1 MFSLKRI
8 SFYLILFFS
17 FLACNRKAVVLEYT
31 NAEKEVMP
39 LQNLVFRFNHPI
51 VSDSLLNRWDS
62 TEYVQFE
69 PAIRGKFRWEQSN
82 LLVFSPAAPLLP
94 ATNYT
99 ARLTSAI
106 LNGSAFNQIENG
118 DKLQFSTPL
127 LNLDEINASWVLTEE
142 GSTNP
147 VPQLDLY
154 FNYKLDPSRLKEQLR
169 ILKGETAIPYSL
181 LTVGIDSKMTLR
193 LQGLKAEDKDL
204 SLDLVLEKGLAPD
217 GGKQGL
223 KEAVKQPV
231 VLASPFVL
239 TINGVQPEHDGTTG
253 RILVRTSQQVVEA
266 GIKNFITLD
275 PAVAFQVQPMED
287 GFMIMSD
294 KFDSEKS
301 YQLEIKKGLKG
312 VLGGQLK
319 EEQIESIAF
328 GELEPSIRFMNGK
341 ASYLSAEGARNIEI
355 KIVNVAKVKLVVSKI
370 YESNLLAANRYG
382 YYPKE
387 SNGVTDYDEYYYEGE
402 GDFTLGDVIFEK
414 EIDTRSLP
422 RVGSSQLLEF
432 NLEDRLPELKGAYHI
447 KVRSMDDYWVSD
459 NRMISLSDI
468 GLIVKEGQEKIFV
481 FTNSIASATAL
492 TGVNLVAYGANNQVL
507 GMGTTNSEGVAEI
520 NYARKEQAGFRPAMI
535 IAKTATDFNYLLFGN
550 TRVNTSRFEVGGKQL
565 NATGLDAFVYT
576 ERGIYRPGEQV
587 HFAAIVRDY
596 NWKPV
601 ADLPIKGKV
610 LFPTGKE
617 MKSFRKT
624 LNKEG
629 SADGSIDIPVAALTG
644 TYILELYSG
653 NDVLLTSL
661 PIQVEEFVPDR
672 IKVQTSLD
680 KKDLKPGETATLEL
694 EAQNFFGPPAANR
707 NYETEIQVKQILFSP
722 KKYGSYQFA
731 LTNQQSFFDKKMEEG
746 QTDADGRARISYTVP
761 ALYKMIGLLQAKFF
775 TTVFDETGRPVSRM
789 VQADISTQ
797 DAFLGIG
804 DNGYDYFPL
813 NQAVKFPLIA
823 LNKAEQVVT
832 NQKATVEVIKH
843 EYRTVLSKSGSYFR
857 YESQKE
863 EKILASSTV
872 TISGE
877 NSSYSFIPRSPGNY
891 ELRLSLPG
899 STTYV
904 SRTFYS
910 YGHWGGDYTSF
921 EVNTDGNID
930 IETDKEVYN
939 AGDEVKLLFKTPF
952 SGRLLVT
959 MEQDKL
965 LSYQYLNV
973 EKRSATL
980 TLPISEAH
988 LPNVYVTAT
997 LIKALTVSDL
1007 PLTVAHGF
1015 KGLTVRDKR
1024 RSIPVE
1030 ILAEA
1035 SSRSK
1040 KTQQVRVK
1048 AVPGSMVTLAA
1059 VDNGVLQVTD
1069 YKTPDP
1075 YGYFYADR
1083 ALGVNA
1089 FDLYPL
1095 LFPELKA
1102 TRSSTGGDGEL
1113 RMDQRVN
1120 PMPNKRVKILSYW
1133 SGLVSTGSNGEAS
1146 FNVEIPAFSGEVRL
1160 MAVAHA
1166 GNRFGSVEKTM
1177 KIADPVVISTALPR
1191 FMSPGDSIEIP
1202 VTISNTTAKSMTG
1215 SATIKVS
1222 GSITASG
1229 AAVQPVTIDAN
1240 SEQRLVFTAAA
1251 NPSIGNGQVK
1261 IDVKAGG
1268 AIYSEEVDITV
1279 RPASTLQKRTGSG
1292 VVKANGSVNLN
1303 IGDPDF
1309 MPKSVR
1315 KKLVVSRSP
1324 VLELG
1329 NILER
1334 LVNYPYGCTEQSIS
1348 AAFPQ
1353 LYFGEFSELLQKGD
1367 ASRKAAAANVLE
1379 AIRKIKM
1386 RQLYNGAVTL
1396 WDNDRTEQ
1404 WWTSIYAAHFL
1415 IEARKAGFE
1424 VDRSLLETLLNYIN
1438 QRLSVRNTIT
1448 YYYNDNQQKKIAPK
1462 EVAYSLY
1469 VLALGGKSN
1478 ISVMN
1483 YYKSKPDQLSLDSKY
1498 LLSAAYALAGDR
1510 NRFAELLPSSFSGEQ
1525 SVAVTGGSF
1534 YSPLRDEAIA
1544 LNVLIEVQPDHPQ
1557 VAGMAKNV
1565 AKRFKELNWFS
1576 TQEASFGMLA
1586 LGKLAA
1592 RQATTTATATIQIN
1606 GKTIATLKD
1615 KLLTVEAASIGNG
1628 PVQISSNGGP
1638 VYYWWE
1644 AEGISESGSFKQE
1657 DQYLKIRR
1665 AFFDRNGKPISGRNF
1680 RQNDLV
1686 VVQLILEKAYA
1697 GAIDNVVITDLLP
1710 AGFEIENPRIK
1721 DIPGMD
1727 WIKDA
1732 GTPTAMD
1739 IRDDR
1744 LHLFVNATTNRQVYY
1759 YTVRA
1764 VSPGVFQQGPVSAD
1778 AMYNNDY
1785 HSYHGAGKIVIT
1797 SR

>member
-1 MFSLKRI
+1 MFSLKR
-8 SFYLILFFS
+8 FPFFLILLFS

-62 TEYVQFE
+62 TEYIQFE

-82 LLVFSPAAPLLP
+82 LLVFSPAAPLQP
-94 ATNYT
+94 ATSYT
-99 ARLTSAI
+99 GRLTSAI
-106 LNGSAFNQIENG
+106 LKGSAFNQIENG
-118 DKLQFSTPL
+118 EKIQFSTPL
-127 LNLDEINASWVLTEE
+127 LQLDEINAAWVLPEE
-142 GSTNP
+142 GSTSP

-154 FNYKLDPSRLKEQLR
+154 FNYILDPAQLKEQLR
-169 ILKGETAIPYSL
+169 ILKGETIIAYSL
-181 LTVGIDSKMTLR
+181 LTVGKDSKISVR
-193 LQGLKAEDKDL
+193 LQGVKAEDKDL
-204 SLDLVLEKGLAPD
+204 ALDLVLDKGLTPD

-223 KEAVKQPV
+223 KEVVKLPV
-231 VLASPFVL
+231 VLASPYVL

-266 GIKNFITLD
+266 GLKNFISLD
-275 PAVAFQVQPMED
+275 PSVAFQVQLMED
-287 GFMIMSD
+287 GFMITSD
-294 KFDSEKS
+294 AFDSEKS
-301 YQLEIKKGLKG
+301 YQLEFKKGLKG
-312 VLGGQLK
+312 RLGGQLK
-319 EEQIESIAF
+319 EEQTESIAF
-328 GELEPSIRFMNGK
+328 GELEPSVRFMNGK

-355 KIVNVAKVKLVVSKI
+355 KIVNVPKIKLVVSKI

-387 SNGVTDYDEYYYEGE
+387 SNGVSGYDEYYYDGE
-402 GDFTLGDVIFEK
+402 GDFTLGDVIYEK

-422 RVGSSQLLEF
+422 RVGSSQLLAF

-481 FTNSIASATAL
+481 FANSIASATAL

-507 GMGTTNSEGVAEI
+507 GMGTTNAEGVAEI
-520 NYARKEQAGFRPAMI
+520 SYARKEQAGFRPAMV

-550 TRVNTSRFEVGGKQL
+550 TRVNTSRFEVAGKQL

-596 NWKPV
+596 NWNPIADFPV
-601 ADLPIKGKV
+601 KGKV

-629 SADGSIDIPVAALTG
+629 STDGSIDLPVAALTG
-644 TYILELYSG
+644 TYMLELYSG
-653 NDVLLTSL
+653 NDVLLASL
-661 PIQVEEFVPDR
+661 PVQVEEFVPDR

-680 KKDLKPGETATLEL
+680 KKELKPGETATLAL

-707 NYETEIQVKQILFSP
+707 NYETEIQVKQVLFTP

-746 QTDADGRARISYTVP
+746 QTDSEGKARISYTVP
-761 ALYKMIGLLQAKFF
+761 ALYKMIGMLQAKFF

-823 LNKAEQVVT
+823 LNKTAQVL
-832 NQKATVEVIKH
+832 NGQQAMVEVIKH
-843 EYRTVLSKSGSYFR
+843 EYRTVLSKSGEYFR

-863 EKILASSTV
+863 EKILASTTIS
-872 TISGE
+872 ISGE
-877 NSSYSFIPRSPGNY
+877 NSAYSFVPRSPGNY

-904 SRTFYS
+904 SRSFYS
-910 YGHWGGDYTSF
+910 YGHWGGDYSSF

-939 AGDEVKLLFKTPF
+939 PGEEVKLLFKTPF
-952 SGRLLVT
+952 SGRLLIT
-959 MEQDKL
+959 MEQDKV

-980 TLPISEAH
+980 TLPITEKH
-988 LPNVYVTAT
+988 LPNVFISAT
-997 LIKALTVSDL
+997 LVKPHTVSDL

-1015 KGLTVRDKR
+1015 KGITVRDKR
-1024 RSIPVE
+1024 RYVPVE
-1030 ILAEA
+1030 IIAEA

-1040 KTQQVRVK
+1040 KNQQVRVK
-1048 AVPGSMVTLAA
+1048 AVPGAMVTLAA

-1069 YKTPDP
+1069 FKTPDP
-1075 YGYFYADR
+1075 YTHFYADR
-1083 ALGVNA
+1083 ALGVNG

-1102 TRSSTGGDGEL
+1102 TRSSTGGDGDL

-1146 FNVEIPAFSGEVRL
+1146 FSVEIPAFSGEVRL
-1160 MAVAHA
+1160 MAVAHT
-1166 GNRFGSVEKTM
+1166 GNRFGSAEKTM

-1202 VTISNTTAKSMTG
+1202 VTLSNTTAKSMAG

-1229 AAVQPVTIDAN
+1229 AAEQPVSIDAN
-1240 SEQRLVFTAAA
+1240 SEQRLVFTAVAQ
-1251 NPSIGNGQVK
+1251 PSIGNGQVR
-1261 IDVKAGG
+1261 IEVKAAG
-1268 AIYSEEVDITV
+1268 ATYSEEVDITV

-1292 VVKANGSVNLN
+1292 VVNANGSVNLN
-1303 IGDPDF
+1303 IGDPGF
-1309 MPKSVR
+1309 MPASVR
-1315 KKLVVSRSP
+1315 KKIVVSRSP

-1329 NILER
+1329 KILER

-1353 LYFGEFSELLQKGD
+1353 LYFGELSELLQKGD

-1386 RQLYNGAVTL
+1386 RQLYNGAVSL

-1415 IEARKAGFE
+1415 LEARKAGFE

-1448 YYYNDNQQKKIAPK
+1448 YYFNDNQQKKIAPK
-1462 EVAYSLY
+1462 EVSYSLY
-1469 VLALGGKSN
+1469 VLALAGKAN

-1510 NRFAELLPSSFSGEQ
+1510 NRFAELLPSAFSGER

-1544 LNVLIEVQPDHPQ
+1544 LNVLIDVQPDHPQ
-1557 VAGMAKNV
+1557 VAGMARNLSQ
-1565 AKRFKELNWFS
+1565 RFKELNWFS
-1576 TQEASFGMLA
+1576 TQEAAFGMLA

-1592 RQATTTATATIQIN
+1592 RQSGNSATATIQSN
-1606 GKTIATLKD
+1606 GKTIGTLNEKM
-1615 KLLTVEAASIGNG
+1615 LNIESTALGNG
-1628 PVQISSNGGP
+1628 PVQISAKGGP
-1638 VYYWWE
+1638 VFYWWE
-1644 AEGISESGSFKQE
+1644 AEGISSTGSYKQE

-1665 AFFDRNGKPISGRNF
+1665 AFFDRNGKPIAGKTF

-1686 VVQLILEKAYA
+1686 VVQLTLEKAYS
-1697 GAIDNVVITDLLP
+1697 GSIDNVVITDLLP

-1744 LHLFVNATTNRQVYY
+1744 LHLFVNANAGRQVYY

>member
-1 MFSLKRI
+1 MFSLKKI
-8 SFYLILFFS
+8 PVYLILIVS

-62 TEYVQFE
+62 TEYIRFE
-69 PAIRGKFRWEQSN
+69 PAIPGKFRWEQPN
-82 LLVFSPAAPLLP
+82 LLVFSPAVPLQP
-94 ATNYT
+94 ATNYS
-99 ARLTSAI
+99 ASLTTAI
-106 LNGSAFNQIENG
+106 LKGSAFNQIEKG
-118 DKLQFSTPL
+118 DQLRFSTPL
-127 LNLDEINASWVLTEE
+127 LNLDEINASWVLPAE
-142 GSTNP
+142 GSTSP

-154 FNYKLDPSRLKEQLR
+154 FNYKLDPAVLKEQLR
-169 ILKGETAIPYSL
+169 LFNGETAVAYTL
-181 LTVGIDSKMTLR
+181 LTVGKDSKMTLR
-193 LQGLKAEDKDL
+193 LQGVKAEDKEL
-204 SLDLVLEKGLAPD
+204 SLNLVLDKGLVPD
-217 GGKQGL
+217 GGKEGL
-223 KEAVKQPV
+223 KESLTQPV
-231 VLASPFVL
+231 VLSSPFVL
-239 TINGVQPEHDGTTG
+239 SINGVQPEHDGTTG

-266 GIKNFITLD
+266 GLKNFLSLD
-275 PAVAFQVQPMED
+275 PSVTFQVQVMED
-287 GFMIMSD
+287 GFMISSD
-294 KFDSEKS
+294 AFDSEKS

-319 EEQIESIAF
+319 EEQTESIAF

-341 ASYLSAEGARNIEI
+341 ASYISAEGARNIEL
-355 KIVNVAKVKLVVSKI
+355 KIVNVARVKLIVSKI

-387 SNGVTDYDEYYYEGE
+387 TDGVSAYEDYYYEGE
-402 GDFTLGDVIFEK
+402 GDFTLGDVIYEK

-422 RVGSSQLLEF
+422 RRGASQLLEF

-447 KVRSMDDYWVSD
+447 KIRSMDDYWVSD
-459 NRMISLSDI
+459 NRLVSLSDI

-481 FTNSIASATAL
+481 VANSVSSATAM

-507 GMGTTNSEGVAEI
+507 GMGTTNAEGIAEI
-520 NYARKEQAGFRPAMI
+520 NYTRKEQPGFRPAMI

-550 TRVNTSRFEVGGKQL
+550 TRVNTSRFEVGGKRL
-565 NATGLDAFVYT
+565 NVTGLDAFVYT

-587 HFAAIVRDY
+587 NFAAIVRDF
-596 NWKPV
+596 NWKPI

-629 SADGSIDIPVAALTG
+629 STDGTIDIPVAALTG

-680 KKDLKPGETATLEL
+680 KKELKPGETTSLAL

-707 NYETEIQVKQILFSP
+707 NYETEIQVKQVLFSP

-731 LTNQQSFFDKKMEEG
+731 LTNQQSFFDKKLEEG
-746 QTDADGRARISYTVP
+746 KTDAAGTARISYTVP
-761 ALYKMIGLLQAKFF
+761 AVYKMIGMLQAKFF

-789 VQADISTQ
+789 VMADINTQ

-813 NQAVKFPLIA
+813 NQAVRFPLIA
-823 LNKAEQVVT
+823 LNKSEQVIAG
-832 NQKATVEVIKH
+832 QKATIEVIKH
-843 EYRTVLSKSGSYFR
+843 EYRTVLSKSGGYFR
-857 YESQKE
+857 YDSQKE
-863 EKILASSTV
+863 EKILASSSV

-877 NSSYSFIPRSPGNY
+877 QSSYSFIPRSPGTY

-899 STTYV
+899 SSTYV
-904 SRTFYS
+904 SRSFYS

-921 EVNTDGNID
+921 DVDTDGNID

-939 AGDEVKLLFKTPF
+939 PGEEVKLLFKTPF

-959 MEQDKL
+959 MEQNNV
-965 LSYQYLNV
+965 LSHHYLNV
-973 EKRSATL
+973 EKRSASL
-980 TLPISEAH
+980 SLPVTEAH

-997 LIKALTVSDL
+997 LIKAHTVSDL

-1015 KGLTVRDKR
+1015 RGITVRDKR
-1024 RSIPVE
+1024 RAIPVE
-1030 ILAEA
+1030 IFAET
-1035 SSRSK
+1035 SSRSR

-1048 AVPGSMVTLAA
+1048 AAPGAMVTLAA

-1069 YKTPDP
+1069 FKTPDP
-1075 YGYFYADR
+1075 YGHYYANR

-1089 FDLYPL
+1089 FDIYPL
-1095 LFPELKA
+1095 LFPELRA

-1133 SGLVSTGSNGEAS
+1133 SGLTSTGSNGEAS
-1146 FNVEIPAFSGEVRL
+1146 FTVEIPAFSGEVRL
-1160 MAVAHA
+1160 MAVAHT
-1166 GNRFGSVEKTM
+1166 GNRFGSADKTM
-1177 KIADPVVISTALPR
+1177 KIADPVVVSTAVPR

-1202 VTISNTTAKSMTG
+1202 VTLSNTTAQPI
-1215 SATIKVS
+1215 A
-1222 GSITASG
+1222 G
-1229 AAVQPVTIDAN
+1229 AASLAVTGALTAFREGDQLVSIAAN
-1240 SEQRLVFTAAA
+1240 TEQRLVFKAAA
-1251 NPSIGNGQVK
+1251 KPAIGNGQVK
-1261 IDVKAGG
+1261 IEVKAGG
-1268 AIYSEEVDITV
+1268 AVYSEEVDITV

-1292 VVKANGSVNLN
+1292 VVKDNGTVNLA

-1309 MPKSVR
+1309 IPASVR
-1315 KKLVVSRSP
+1315 KKLVLSRSP

-1329 NILER
+1329 IILEK

-1348 AAFPQ
+1348 SAFPQ
-1353 LYFGEFSELLQKGD
+1353 LYFGDLSELLQKGD

-1379 AIRKIKM
+1379 TIRKIKM
-1386 RQLYNGAVTL
+1386 RQLYNGAVSL

-1469 VLALGGKSN
+1469 VLALAGKPS

-1510 NRFAELLPSSFSGEQ
+1510 NRFAELLPSSFSGER

-1534 YSPLRDEAIA
+1534 HSPIRDEAIA
-1544 LNVLIEVQPDHPQ
+1544 LNVLIDVQPDHPQ
-1557 VAGMAKNV
+1557 VAAMARNLTL
-1565 AKRFKELNWFS
+1565 RYKELRWFS
-1576 TQEASFGMLA
+1576 TQEAAFGLLA

-1592 RQATTTATATIQIN
+1592 RQANSTAIATIQTN
-1606 GKTIATLKD
+1606 GKTIGTLKD
-1615 KLLTVEAASIGNG
+1615 KMLTIESAALGNG
-1628 PVQISSNGGP
+1628 PAQVRASGGA

-1644 AEGISESGSFKQE
+1644 AEGISASGSYQQE

-1665 AFFDRNGKPISGRNF
+1665 AFFDRNGKPIAGKTF
-1680 RQNDLV
+1680 RQNDLI
-1686 VVQLILEKAYA
+1686 VVQLSLEKAYA
-1697 GAIDNVVITDLLP
+1697 GSIENVVITDLLP

-1732 GTPTAMD
+1732 ATPTAMD

-1744 LHLFVNATTNRQVYY
+1744 LHLFVNAISNKQVYY

-1778 AMYNNDY
+1778 AMYANEY
-1785 HSYHGAGKIVIT
+1785 HSYHGAGKITIT
-1797 SR
+1797 TH